1 MGNPGTSQGLVVVV
15 VVVVVMLHQHLTR
28 RRPQTRLSLSLSLRI
43 LRSHQRQPTRFQ
55 RRFLLPRSLGR
66 SRSSRSVFSQS
77 VERRRSRHFT
87 HTARHTV
94 VVRGT
99 VTAAFNTALVRKH
112 LRKQWYKKL
121 RQQRRHIQRTQQKG
135 GPSFSQD
142 GSRASWPSHSHCT
155 LQDADSSSACEDR
168 RPTY

>member
-1 MGNPGTSQGLVVVV
+1 MPPGTQGLEVEKEVVVV
-15 VVVVVMLHQHLTR
+15 VAMLHHTR
-28 RRPQTRLSLSLSLRI
+28 RPHTLSTLTTLHSQRPRL
-43 LRSHQRQPTRFQ
+43 
-55 RRFLLPRSLGR
+55 RFLLPRSLGR

-99 VTAAFNTALVRKH
+99 VMAAFNTALVRKH